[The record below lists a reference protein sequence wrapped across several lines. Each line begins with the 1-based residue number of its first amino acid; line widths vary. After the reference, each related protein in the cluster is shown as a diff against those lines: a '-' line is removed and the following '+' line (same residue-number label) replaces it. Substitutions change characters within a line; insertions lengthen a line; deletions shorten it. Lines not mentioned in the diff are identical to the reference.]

1 MERFELG
8 DRVCY
13 KNIGAPSGLI
23 VSFKK
28 EENLIGVEYY
38 WGNKVYWYEP
48 DELMMTWVV

>member
-23 VSFKK
+23 VALRS
-28 EENLIGVEYY
+28 EEQLIGVEYY
-38 WGNKVYWYEP
+38 WGKTYWYKP
-48 DELMMTWVV
+48 DELMLTWVV